1 MQKLAKNA
9 VKQSASEMFI
19 KNPFKSTGLP
29 SDAGM
34 ADGEVSTDAMAAQ
47 SLFALCPAAHQ
58 TPILV
63 RDDLAKSL
71 GVGRI
76 FIKDERERMG
86 LGSFKA
92 LGAAYAIAK
101 AAARRVQNGHA
112 SAYETAL
119 SDQTYVCASAGNHGL
134 SMAAGARLF
143 GAKAVVYLSETVPE
157 GFAGRLTA
165 KGATVVREGENYEV
179 SMKAAKAA
187 AKDNG
192 WNLLSDS
199 SWLGYSDPARDV
211 MEGYL
216 IMSAEAADQVPEP
229 PTHLFL
235 QAGVGGLAA
244 ACTAGARQAWGDA
257 VKICIVEPDAAP
269 ALKASIEAGTAV
281 TAPGP
286 VSCMGRL
293 DCKDPSHLALKYL
306 AREADAFMT
315 VTEKESL
322 DIVALL
328 ESFGIT
334 SSPSGTAGIAGLRKL
349 SSDAKNTFN
358 LNDQSRVLLY
368 LSEGPADD

>member
-1 MQKLAKNA
+1 M
-9 VKQSASEMFI
+9 I
-19 KNPFKSTGLP
+19 KNPFKDRGLP
-29 SDAGM
+29 SENGLAEGD
-34 ADGEVSTDAMAAQ
+34 VSTDAMAAQ

-58 TPILV
+58 TPLLDH
-63 RDDLAKSL
+63 DDMAKAL

-76 FIKDERERMG
+76 FIKDERDRMG
-86 LGSFKA
+86 LGSFKS

-101 AAARRVQNGHA
+101 AAAGKVQDG
-112 SAYETAL
+112 SAESYETAL
-119 SDQTYVCASAGNHGL
+119 AGDTYVCASAGNHGL
-134 SMAAGARLF
+134 SMAAGAKLF
-143 GAKAVVYLSETVPE
+143 GAKAIVYLSATVPQA
-157 GFAGRLTA
+157 FAARLTS
-165 KGATVVREGENYEV
+165 KGATVVREGDNYET
-179 SMKAAKAA
+179 SMTAAQTAAKV
-187 AKDNG
+187 NG

-199 SWLGYSDPARDV
+199 SWVGYSDPARDV

-216 IMSAEAADQVPEP
+216 IMAAEAANQVPET

-244 ACTAGARQAWGDA
+244 ACTVGARQAWGNA
-257 VKICIVEPDAAP
+257 VTICIVEPDAAP

-315 VTEKESL
+315 VTENESR
-322 DIVALL
+322 DIVTFLQG
-328 ESFGIT
+328 FGIN

-349 SSDAKNTFN
+349 LSSEGHLG
-358 LNDQSRVLLY
+358 LNNQSRVLVY
-368 LSEGPADD
+368 VSEGSADD